1 MSQIYKTVIKFRG
14 ISYFLKLGWQVVMWC
29 STFGYFEENS
39 EFGLIAAA
47 CKSTA
52 LVYKVS
58 MQSSNDFEKLA
69 HLKLLYVLL
78 TLVASSNRQ

>member
-1 MSQIYKTVIKFRG
+1 MAFH
-14 ISYFLKLGWQVVMWC
+14 
-29 STFGYFEENS
+29 FEENS
-39 EFGLIAAA
+39 EFGLIATA
-47 CKSTA
+47 CKSGA
-52 LVYKVS
+52 IIFKVS